1 MAALYQTSF
10 PKPRAPA
17 RLTAEENKMK
27 KLTAVALSLLF
38 MSFIGLAQKPTSSTI
53 GQGSSVSAKKRGPV
67 FRATKG
73 QINQAQSI
81 LKDRGFY
88 AGDQTGKL
96 DDATRAG
103 LRRYQT
109 AENIKVTGT
118 LNRLTLER
126 MGIQL
131 TEKQKVM

>member
-1 MAALYQTSF
+1 
-10 PKPRAPA
+10 
-17 RLTAEENKMK
+17 MK

-38 MSFIGLAQKPTSSTI
+38 MSFTGLAQKPTSSTI

-67 FRATKG
+67 FRATKE

-88 AGDQTGKL
+88 TGDQTGKL